1 MGKEYRVRCKRL
13 DTEGR
18 GVVTFNG
25 REFAVKG
32 LLPGE
37 LATMELVYR
46 AKETGARL
54 CQVLEPSKE
63 RVEPA
68 CPVFGR
74 CGGCQLLHMSEKA
87 QAEFKQRLC
96 EEALGAFGTVEPLLT
111 AENPRY
117 YRNKIHA
124 AFAEKYV
131 ENQSNTEKGTAG
143 RTRFSGKDSYAGGNT
158 RTGKGRHQKGSG
170 RGTIVSGIFEEE
182 SHRVIETEECLI
194 QDKRTAEYLR
204 TVRRL
209 MQETH
214 TRPYHEDS
222 GTGTLRYVF
231 LRTGQTSGEVLMALV
246 TGTPEFPAKAK
257 FAAEIKKIHPEIVT
271 LLHNI
276 NPQKNSMVLGKKE
289 IVLYGTGYITD
300 TLCGH
305 TFRISAG
312 SFYQVNPEQ
321 TEVLYQKAVE
331 LAGLTKKDTVLDAYC
346 GIGTISL
353 IAADYAGRVIGVES
367 NAQAV
372 KDAKENARRNHCTN
386 AEFYCQDAGLYMKE
400 QAKKGFRPQVV
411 LMDPPRS
418 GSDAAFLSALL
429 TMAPEKIVYIS
440 CNPETQARDL
450 KKLTAGGYQVRV
462 IQPVDLF
469 PGTRHVESVVMLIHR
484 KVWQCN

>member
-13 DTEGR
+13 DAEGR

-74 CGGCQLLHMSEKA
+74 CGGCQLLHMSKKA
-87 QAEFKQRLC
+87 QTEFKQRLC
-96 EEALGAFGTVEPLLT
+96 EEALGAFGTVKPLLT
-111 AENPRY
+111 AENPQY

-124 AFAEKYV
+124 AFAEKYTK
-131 ENQSNTEKGTAG
+131 NQNNTEKRAAG
-143 RTRFSGKDSYAGGNT
+143 GARFSGKDSCAGKNT
-158 RTGKGRHQKGSG
+158 RTGKSQKGSG
-170 RGTIVSGIFEEE
+170 RSTIVSGIFEEE

-194 QDKRTAEYLR
+194 QDKRAAEYLR

-214 TRPYHEDS
+214 TRPYHEDT

-231 LRTGQTSGEVLMALV
+231 LRTGRTSGEVLMALV

-257 FAAEIKKIHPEIVT
+257 FAAEIKKKHPEIVT

-276 NPQKNSMVLGKKE
+276 NPQKNSMVLGKRE
-289 IVLYGTGYITD
+289 SVLYGTGYITD

-321 TEVLYQKAVE
+321 TEVLYRKAVE
-331 LAGLTKKDTVLDAYC
+331 LAGLTKKDIVLDAYC

-372 KDAKENARRNHCTN
+372 KDAKENARRNQCTN

-411 LMDPPRS
+411 FMDPPRS

-469 PGTRHVESVVMLIHR
+469 PGTRHVECVCLLSKLR
-484 KVWQCN
+484 S

>member
-13 DTEGR
+13 DAEGR
-18 GVVTFNG
+18 GIVSFNG

-37 LATMELVYR
+37 LATIELVYR

-54 CQVLEPSKE
+54 CKVLEPSKE
-63 RVEPA
+63 RTEPA
-68 CPVFGR
+68 CPVFER

-87 QAEFKQRLC
+87 QAEFKQGLC
-96 EEALGAFGTVEPLLT
+96 EEILGTFGKVEPILT

-124 AFAEKYV
+124 AFAEKHV
-131 ENQSNTEKGTAG
+131 
-143 RTRFSGKDSYAGGNT
+143 
-158 RTGKGRHQKGSG
+158 SG
-170 RGTIVSGIFEEE
+170 RATIISGIFEEE

-194 QDKRTAEYLR
+194 QDKKAAEYLR

-214 TRPYHEDS
+214 TAPYNEDT
-222 GTGTLRYVF
+222 GKGTLRYVY
-231 LRTGQTSGEVLMALV
+231 LRTGRTSGEVLMALV
-246 TGTPEFPAKAK
+246 TGTPEFPAKAR
-257 FAAEIKKIHPEIVT
+257 FAAEIRKKHPEIVT
-271 LLHNI
+271 LLHNF

-289 IVLYGTGYITD
+289 TVLYGTGYITD

-305 TFRISAG
+305 TFRISAS

-321 TEVLYQKAVE
+321 TGVLYRKAVE
-331 LAGLTKKDTVLDAYC
+331 LAGIKKKDTVIDAYC

-353 IAADYAGRVIGVES
+353 IAADYAGKVIGVES

-372 KDAKENARRNHCTN
+372 KDARENAKRNNCTN
-386 AEFYCQDAGLYMKE
+386 VEFYCQDAGTYMKE
-400 QAKKGFRPQVV
+400 QAKKGFAPQVV
-411 LMDPPRS
+411 LMDPPRA
-418 GSDAAFLSALL
+418 GSDSAFLSALF

-440 CNPETQARDL
+440 CNPATQARDL
-450 KKLTAGGYQVRV
+450 KTLTANGYQVKV

-469 PGTRHVESVVMLIHR
+469 PGTKHVEAVCLLSRV
-484 KVWQCN
+484 KV